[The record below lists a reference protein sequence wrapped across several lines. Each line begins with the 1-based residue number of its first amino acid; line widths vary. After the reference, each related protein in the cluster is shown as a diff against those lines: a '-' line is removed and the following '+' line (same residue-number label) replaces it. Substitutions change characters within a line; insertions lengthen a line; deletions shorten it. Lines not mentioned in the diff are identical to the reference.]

1 MLKLE
6 AFTMGQEQCDE
17 TMQDHNAKV
26 EMVILCLLFFLELF
40 DIYAGINKAE
50 WLTTVLKWPQSQ
62 SERLDGIV
70 VCFY

>member
-26 EMVILCLLFFLELF
+26 EMVILCLLFFVELF
-40 DIYAGINKAE
+40 DIYD
-50 WLTTVLKWPQSQ
+50 VF
-62 SERLDGIV
+62 DGK
-70 VCFY
+70 